1 MKKVV
6 MMLAGVTVANPT
18 LPCKSIVYLIL
29 YSTSD
34 VETSD
39 FSDDEDMDG
48 EETWIAPETSQEGKK
63 E

>member
-1 MKKVV
+1 
-6 MMLAGVTVANPT
+6 MMLAGVTVANPI

-39 FSDDEDMDG
+39 FSDDKDMDG
-48 EETWIAPETSQEGKK
+48 EETWVTPETSKEGKK
-63 E
+63 EK